1 MLLGDT
7 LIHVWCET
15 HDDITLIRSKNQTE
29 EVEFAQVK
37 GAELNQLWT
46 IARLCERERSGENP
60 NGHGTS
66 ILEKSLAND
75 RCSEPCRFRLI
86 TCRPV
91 KDELKLLTYPL
102 DSDYRQ
108 SNQVKLAEL
117 EADVGAR
124 IGIFKSAN
132 GNGYAFWL
140 SRVVWEEVHSLE
152 SVQHRNL
159 TKLAALLQREGVA
172 LFIDQ
177 LEELYSRFVAKAHA
191 AAAADWRVVPE
202 QKKITRDQLLD
213 WFRRSL
219 SALQLPGSAGGGKSV
234 KQKMEDAG
242 LPSDMIETA
251 LEQRMYYREEVLKSQ
266 YLKITDRKQIEQEV
280 AALLLNLRAQL
291 DAGLLPDRGIEFH
304 NHCLQ
309 ALAQLRSTLGV
320 VPPPLLAFL
329 YGCMYN
335 IADRCLHR
343 FRRASA

>member
-7 LIHVWCET
+7 LIQVWCET
-15 HDDITLIRSKNQTE
+15 HDDITLIWQKNQTE

-46 IARLCERERSGENP
+46 VAKLCERERTGDNP
-60 NGHGTS
+60 EGSGTS

-75 RCSEPCRFRLI
+75 RCYEPCRFRLI

-102 DSDYRQ
+102 DSTYRQ
-108 SNQVKLAEL
+108 SHGAKLAEL

-124 IGIFKSAN
+124 VGTFSSAN
-132 GNGYAFWL
+132 GNGHSFWL
-140 SRVVWEEVHSLE
+140 CRLLWEEVHSLE

-159 TKLAALLQREGVA
+159 TKLAELVQRQGIV

-191 AAAADWRVVPE
+191 AAAADWRVAPG

-213 WFRRSL
+213 WFQKSL
-219 SALQLPGSAGGGKSV
+219 SALQFPASAGGGKLV
-234 KQKMEDAG
+234 KRKMEDAG
-242 LPSDMIETA
+242 IPTDMIGTA
-251 LEQRMYYREEVLKSQ
+251 LEQRMYYREESLKSE
-266 YLKITDRKQIEQEV
+266 YLKITDRKRIEQEI
-280 AALLLNLRAQL
+280 AALLLKLRAQL

-304 NHCLQ
+304 HHCLQ
-309 ALAQLRSTLGV
+309 QLEQLRSTLGI